1 MNQGHCLTDVA
12 RVELRSRLTVGNAAT
27 SISRNGATGS
37 CDVITAGNLSGN
49 NWFNPVIQPKRGI
62 MAPTNPRHQD
72 LTHSRHTC

>member
-12 RVELRSRLTVGNAAT
+12 RAELRSRLPVGNAAT

-49 NWFNPVIQPKRGI
+49 NWFNPVIQTSGALWRL
-62 MAPTNPRHQD
+62 
-72 LTHSRHTC
+72 LTHAIRT